1 MLTRNFSLGR
11 MRNNDAVSHSG
22 GCGWHMFAS
31 PRCIVVARRSSPP
44 RIRDMHLS
52 AVSIDHATALSLGCI
67 HRREKHRAL
76 SAGLIPAVE
85 ARTTPSL
92 SLHLLPAGLRTRRC
106 DRHVRTTQ
114 KKPGRIRAPPA
125 LPWLVNILH
134 AVGADLRPSTGR
146 HSPFLLPL
154 PLSRHWLSLP
164 RLFANA
170 RGKERDGK
178 ARTTKKQH
186 RLLYRSH
193 ISDYIFSWPWDDLS
207 EDFIA
212 NEKFMPAVS
221 SEASN
226 MQCEKKS
233 AFSKS
238 TMSDGALFSITK
250 FLVSLQW
257 LSLLFFNVVSHLR

>member
-1 MLTRNFSLGR
+1 
-11 MRNNDAVSHSG
+11 
-22 GCGWHMFAS
+22 MFAS
-31 PRCIVVARRSSPP
+31 SRCIVVARRSSPP

-52 AVSIDHATALSLGCI
+52 AVSINHATALSLGCI
-67 HRREKHRAL
+67 HRREKHR
-76 SAGLIPAVE
+76 GLICGPNPRRWGAHNPLIIL
-85 ARTTPSL
+85 TFI
-92 SLHLLPAGLRTRRC
+92 TRRVK
-106 DRHVRTTQ
+106 DSAMRSTRADNAE
-114 KKPGRIRAPPA
+114 KPGSIRAPPA
-125 LPWLVNILH
+125 LPRLVNILH
-134 AVGADLRPSTGR
+134 AVGADLRPSTDR
-146 HSPFLLPL
+146 HSPLPL

-170 RGKERDGK
+170 RGIERDGK

-186 RLLYRSH
+186 WLLYRSH
-193 ISDYIFSWPWDDLS
+193 ISDYIFPWPWDDLS

-257 LSLLFFNVVSHLR
+257 LSQLFFNVVSHPR